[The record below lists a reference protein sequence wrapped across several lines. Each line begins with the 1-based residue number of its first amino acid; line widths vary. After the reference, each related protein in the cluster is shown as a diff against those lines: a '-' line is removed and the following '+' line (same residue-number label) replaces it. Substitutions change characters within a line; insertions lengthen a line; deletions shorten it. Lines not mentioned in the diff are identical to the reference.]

1 MSKQGNPELI
11 GSKMRGSEK
20 SARPLVAAAALFT
33 AVIALAPQASL
44 ADEDGVSFWIPG
56 TFGSLAAVPGEPGWS
71 FATFNYYDNIS
82 AGADVAAAREIT
94 VRDLNPTLRLNL
106 SASLHAYLDCVFV
119 NPSYAFATPV
129 LGGQLAL
136 SMGGFFGHEA
146 TGINGT
152 LTAALGSSTR
162 AVSQSF
168 GDSVTGV
175 GNLYPQAS
183 LKWNEGVHNFM
194 IYGMGDIPV
203 GTYSSTTLA
212 NLGIG
217 HGAAD
222 AGAGY
227 TYFDPAMGHE
237 FSAVAGFTY
246 NLINPSTNYQSGVD
260 FHIDWGAS
268 QFLSKQFFVG
278 AVGYLYDEIGC
289 DSGSGDS
296 VGCFR
301 SRVIGV
307 GPQVGYLFPV
317 NDMQGYLNLKAY
329 REFDRNA
336 RPDGWNVWLTFAIS
350 PAAPPPPAAPTQL
363 VTK

>member
-1 MSKQGNPELI
+1 
-11 GSKMRGSEK
+11 
-20 SARPLVAAAALFT
+20 
-33 AVIALAPQASL
+33 
-44 ADEDGVSFWIPG
+44 
-56 TFGSLAAVPGEPGWS
+56 
-71 FATFNYYDNIS
+71 
-82 AGADVAAAREIT
+82 
-94 VRDLNPTLRLNL
+94 
-106 SASLHAYLDCVFV
+106 
-119 NPSYAFATPV
+119 
-129 LGGQLAL
+129 
-136 SMGGFFGHEA
+136 MGGFFGHEA

-152 LTAALGSSTR
+152 LTAALGPFGG

>member
-1 MSKQGNPELI
+1 
-11 GSKMRGSEK
+11 MRGREK
-20 SARPLVAAAALFT
+20 SARPLLTTAALFI
-33 AVIALAPQASL
+33 AVMGLTPQVSF

-168 GDSVTGV
+168 GDIRPCRHTRERTVLVYNGRTSSARHGV
-175 GNLYPQAS
+175 FARHSWVKDCIKSAGRCMNTARRAL
-183 LKWNEGVHNFM
+183 H
-194 IYGMGDIPV
+194 
-203 GTYSSTTLA
+203 SSPTISA
-212 NLGIG
+212 N
-217 HGAAD
+217 
-222 AGAGY
+222 
-227 TYFDPAMGHE
+227 
-237 FSAVAGFTY
+237 SAT
-246 NLINPSTNYQSGVD
+246 
-260 FHIDWGAS
+260 
-268 QFLSKQFFVG
+268 
-278 AVGYLYDEIGC
+278 
-289 DSGSGDS
+289 
-296 VGCFR
+296 
-301 SRVIGV
+301 
-307 GPQVGYLFPV
+307 
-317 NDMQGYLNLKAY
+317 
-329 REFDRNA
+329 
-336 RPDGWNVWLTFAIS
+336 
-350 PAAPPPPAAPTQL
+350 
-363 VTK
+363 